1 MGAYDGDLSLP
12 LGLAL
17 GSPIFPSGCEGKLG
31 VALESLQGC
40 ATPQLAA
47 HQAPPSLGF
56 SRKEHW
62 ATQVTHASWTRSG
75 VPAGAL
81 VPVPVKSGL
90 GRGLY
95 DHGYPSEGS
104 LFGQQSGGGLP
115 AVSRAPRGRQ
125 WEWLPMLPPQA
136 GPPRD
141 AHPSVGAAETPV
153 PGLGGLILP
162 I

>member
-1 MGAYDGDLSLP
+1 M
-12 LGLAL
+12 
-17 GSPIFPSGCEGKLG
+17 
-31 VALESLQGC
+31 
-40 ATPQLAA
+40 
-47 HQAPPSLGF
+47 
-56 SRKEHW
+56 
-62 ATQVTHASWTRSG
+62 
-75 VPAGAL
+75 
-81 VPVPVKSGL
+81 PVKSGL

-153 PGLGGLILP
+153 PGLGGLILFNLLP
-162 I
+162 IAYYYLKLPSLLLSYLLILCLLPQI